1 MEEWMEA
8 KQFRRSE
15 RRQILMVKWKMR
27 WKKLL
32 TIFIAY
38 ILIVLFALLPKISS
52 IVYLCIETDTL
63 CQLQINCHFHFI
75 NFPTVSSLL
84 HIGKILVHWLF
95 LEISGPQKWVVGATL
110 ALKQKFLAGT
120 LEFKISWCNLL
131 PSRHVLGMCELSLK
145 SKPFLVVISFNL
157 LLTSRNFVDALRS
170 SLCPSSFSLRLMPMP
185 CCYKNSIVFVWPKK
199 LLYIIFDQVFCSK
212 AFSLFPGMKYHSFST
227 FGNSRDLVFPFDIHW
242 SKKAH
247 FGQEDDP
254 TIPYASISS
263 GLCWSVSLMF
273 IGGWS

>member
-38 ILIVLFALLPKISS
+38 ILIVLFTLLPKISS
-52 IVYLCIETDTL
+52 VVYLCIETDTP

-84 HIGKILVHWLF
+84 HIGKILVHWPF

-120 LEFKISWCNLL
+120 LEFKIYWCNLL

-157 LLTSRNFVDALRS
+157 LLTSHNFVDALRS
-170 SLCPSSFSLRLMPMP
+170 SLCPSSFSLRLMSMP
-185 CCYKNSIVFVWPKK
+185 CCCKNSIVFVWQKK
-199 LLYIIFDQVFCSK
+199 LLFIIFDQVFCSK
-212 AFSLFPGMKYHSFST
+212 A
-227 FGNSRDLVFPFDIHW
+227 
-242 SKKAH
+242 
-247 FGQEDDP
+247 
-254 TIPYASISS
+254 
-263 GLCWSVSLMF
+263 
-273 IGGWS
+273 